1 MPDKLNYIK
10 IQVFLCTINISSYHG
25 AEATLKDNILSFD
38 KTLPSLPIDQLKN
51 DTAISFK
58 MRKLTNKDLMDE
70 NILPIFYKDKIA
82 LLCVKE
88 SVILTVN
95 SQSVFCNS
103 YTLQFHDIPKTLIHR
118 NKSLLLRNKEHHFI
132 TDIDLKP
139 SKIFVEN
146 FRQQEIPNAHWDSI
160 TDTIRK

>member
-1 MPDKLNYIK
+1 M
-10 IQVFLCTINISSYHG
+10 
-25 AEATLKDNILSFD
+25 LSFD

-51 DTAISFK
+51 DTAISFM

-82 LLCVKE
+82 FLCVRE

-146 FRQQEIPNAHWDSI
+146 FRQQEILNTKYTLRHHC
-160 TDTIRK
+160 

>member
-1 MPDKLNYIK
+1 M
-10 IQVFLCTINISSYHG
+10 
-25 AEATLKDNILSFD
+25 LSFD

-88 SVILTVN
+88 SVILT
-95 SQSVFCNS
+95 
-103 YTLQFHDIPKTLIHR
+103 
-118 NKSLLLRNKEHHFI
+118 LLAKAYFSPGCYGGEGGGKILSAHHFE
-132 TDIDLKP
+132 TP
-139 SKIFVEN
+139 VWPGF
-146 FRQQEIPNAHWDSI
+146 EILTSFEI
-160 TDTIRK
+160 LSL